1 MPQHSRHKKAQKAQ
15 NGLAE
20 LLRFLCFLAASR
32 FLSDWRL
39 VIYFAAQ
46 NASKPWDLINCYC
59 QQSCK
64 FTACKPFRPRSSN
77 QNTAAVRGIALV
89 HGIEISNGHEDNSVL
104 IVNDEPVQLT
114 LMGNLLHKAGYSVLT
129 AEDGVDGLTLAKQ
142 KRPDLVI
149 SDVSMPRMN
158 GLEFCREI
166 RADSELQTVPILLVS
181 ALEKDTESVVAGL
194 RAGADDYLEVPF
206 DSARLVAKVSRLL
219 ERSRL
224 EASYRDL
231 VEHASDM
238 IFTQDLAGKLTGVNL
253 AVQNFLGRKPEEI
266 IGNSFFAIFGVIPE
280 SNGFAGSL
288 SRQEARE
295 FRHQFLAR
303 SAAGE
308 DRWLDLIV
316 SPIKDKLDETI
327 GFRGLARDITE
338 RKHFE
343 EALRDSEE
351 RYRLLFESTPQP
363 IWVYR
368 EDTLSFLAV
377 NEAATRTYGFT
388 RDEFLAMT
396 IDDIRPGEDVPTL
409 LIKNDPNDLV
419 ISSPWRHKT
428 KDGKT
433 IYVEMSSHP
442 VVFDGKNSRLVIVN
456 DVTERKLLDE
466 KQQRLHTSLQ
476 QSAMEWR
483 QTFNAIDFPVLIVD
497 LEGAIKR
504 SNLAAEQIIGIEA
517 EKIGGTTL
525 GQLGESQPW
534 KKAAEILEN
543 IRLNSAPVTEEVK
556 DDVTGKTWAI
566 TLYHINEFGSAG
578 ERAILIAHDITK
590 RVELEASLRQ
600 SEMMSLL
607 GSLVAGVAHEVRN
620 PLFGISSII
629 DAFETRFSDRTEY
642 LRYTNVLRDEIGRL
656 TILMEELLE
665 YGKPFRGDL
674 YLLSMEEMIS
684 RSIRACM
691 PAAEVAHVNLK
702 SKIEDSLPKIRID
715 RRRLSKVFVNLI
727 ENAIQHSPQKSSV
740 TVEAAKIV
748 DGNQEWV
755 ECAIRDSGAGILAE
769 DLPKIFEPFFS
780 KRRGGTGLGLAIAQ
794 RIMQEHGG
802 KLIAGNNPE
811 GGAFM
816 IARFPIP
823 VEGDA

>member
-1 MPQHSRHKKAQKAQ
+1 M
-15 NGLAE
+15 
-20 LLRFLCFLAASR
+20 
-32 FLSDWRL
+32 
-39 VIYFAAQ
+39 
-46 NASKPWDLINCYC
+46 
-59 QQSCK
+59 
-64 FTACKPFRPRSSN
+64 
-77 QNTAAVRGIALV
+77 
-89 HGIEISNGHEDNSVL
+89 HGIDSNGHEENSVL
-104 IVNDEPVQLT
+104 IVNDEPDQLT
-114 LMGNLLHKAGYSVLT
+114 LMGSLLRKAGYAVLT
-129 AEDGVDGLTLAKQ
+129 AEDGVEGLSLARRE
-142 KRPDLVI
+142 RPDLVI
-149 SDVSMPRMN
+149 SDVTMPRMN
-158 GLEFCREI
+158 GLEFCRQI
-166 RADSELQTVPILLVS
+166 RADAELGTVPILLVT
-181 ALEKDTESVVAGL
+181 ALQKDTESAVAGL
-194 RAGADDYLEVPF
+194 QAGADDYLEFPF
-206 DSARLVAKVSRLL
+206 DSARLIAKVSRLL

-231 VEHASDM
+231 VEQASDM
-238 IFTQDLAGKLTGVNL
+238 IFTQDLTGRLTSINL
-253 AVQNFLGRKPEEI
+253 AGQKFLGRKPEEI
-266 IGNSFFAIFGVIPE
+266 IGNSFFSVFGIIPE
-280 SNGFAGSL
+280 SNGFAGTL
-288 SRQEARE
+288 SRPQEARE
-295 FRHQFLAR
+295 FRHQFVAR

-327 GFRGLARDITE
+327 GFRGLARDVTE

-363 IWVYR
+363 IWVYN
-368 EDTLSFLAV
+368 EDSLAFLAV
-377 NEAATRTYGFT
+377 NEAATRTYGYS
-388 RDEFLAMT
+388 RDEFFSLT
-396 IDDIRPGEDVPTL
+396 IDDIRAREDIPTL
-409 LIKNDPNDLV
+409 MIKNAADPNELV
-419 ISSPWRHKT
+419 ISSPWRHQT
-428 KDGKT
+428 RTGQT

-497 LEGAIKR
+497 LAGTIKR
-504 SNLAAEQIIGIEA
+504 SNQAAEQIIGISA
-517 EKIGGTTL
+517 EQIIGKTVS
-525 GQLGESQPW
+525 QLGENQPW
-534 KKAAEILEN
+534 KKAAVLLEN
-543 IRLNSAPVTEEVK
+543 IRENPAPVAEEVK
-556 DDVTGKTWAI
+556 DEATGKTWAI
-566 TLYHINEFGSAG
+566 TLYHVNEFGSAG
-578 ERAILIAHDITK
+578 ERTILIAQDITK
-590 RVELEASLRQ
+590 RAELEASLRQ

-674 YLLSMEEMIS
+674 YLVSMEEMVA
-684 RSIRACM
+684 RSVRACV
-691 PAAEVAHVNLK
+691 PAAEVAQVNLE
-702 SKIEDSLPKIRID
+702 SRVEDSLPKIRID

-727 ENAIQHSPQKSSV
+727 ENAIQHSPQKGSV
-740 TVEAAKIV
+740 TIEAERIS
-748 DGNQEWV
+748 DGNHEWV
-755 ECAIRDSGAGILAE
+755 QCAIRDRGAGIAAE

-811 GGAFM
+811 GGACM

-823 VEGDA
+823 AEGDS